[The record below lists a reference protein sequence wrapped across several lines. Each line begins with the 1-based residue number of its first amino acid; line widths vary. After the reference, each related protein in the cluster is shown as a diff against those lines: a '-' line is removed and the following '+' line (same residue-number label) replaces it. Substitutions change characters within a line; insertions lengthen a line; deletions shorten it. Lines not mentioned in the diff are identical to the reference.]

1 MGKCKS
7 LLPKQNDP
15 VECTTCGDTF
25 ARKYTDSHWRKHQ
38 TKLPIHSEDIPISQ
52 RVVTVKPKSNLT
64 NLWSKSNTPKIK
76 TKKQTNDMK
85 YETGRNILCVLHEA
99 SENMQQVQPT
109 LIDIYNKI
117 ESDLHEKENIV
128 NDAAYL
134 LTSVRD
140 ILQSIDGVGDTL
152 SLADFCETPENDY
165 TSLIGNLVEQKMI
178 FNKTEQLLKNI
189 QSLVQS
195 KEYEIWSLEDAL
207 LKFHFHGL
215 RLSEHDNCEAGE
227 ALLYCN
233 VCCKDPIYP
242 SKGRGSIKTG
252 LVTRLDDYKED
263 SITWRS
269 TKQCCRNHF
278 YGNTSSVHFLNLDC
292 NKAVFERK
300 CLEAKLNQFKVVLRL
315 TNADVSL
322 LLFKRD
328 APLMKEDKRLSAGY
342 CREMFDVLLPVC
354 IVAQIESFCM
364 NFGYE
369 EPIYN
374 DLGGVLLRY
383 GRSDNVNLRT
393 ALNFWKNKMNES

>member
-99 SENMQQVQPT
+99 SRGICSDIDAVESVLLPLNVFDAKRT
-109 LIDIYNKI
+109 AIDICCNCGDIMNEHVETSLKVHFNYAVSTGDLLNNIEYLPNVQCERCHHENIMRVTSTDCGDWLFVYMDKHCVKEEFPNEWKRIRVRNCKGGISNFTLQLVTVLNGHHYWTNSYSGEQWIQWESLASKI
-117 ESDLHEKENIV
+117 EK
-128 NDAAYL
+128 
-134 LTSVRD
+134 
-140 ILQSIDGVGDTL
+140 
-152 SLADFCETPENDY
+152 
-165 TSLIGNLVEQKMI
+165 
-178 FNKTEQLLKNI
+178 LKRI
-189 QSLVQS
+189 S
-195 KEYEIWSLEDAL
+195 
-207 LKFHFHGL
+207 
-215 RLSEHDNCEAGE
+215 
-227 ALLYCN
+227 
-233 VCCKDPIYP
+233 
-242 SKGRGSIKTG
+242 SIKG
-252 LVTRLDDYKED
+252 
-263 SITWRS
+263 
-269 TKQCCRNHF
+269 
-278 YGNTSSVHFLNLDC
+278 
-292 NKAVFERK
+292 
-300 CLEAKLNQFKVVLRL
+300 
-315 TNADVSL
+315 ADVSL

>member
-117 ESDLHEKENIV
+117 ESDLHEKE
-128 NDAAYL
+128 
-134 LTSVRD
+134 
-140 ILQSIDGVGDTL
+140 
-152 SLADFCETPENDY
+152 
-165 TSLIGNLVEQKMI
+165 
-178 FNKTEQLLKNI
+178 
-189 QSLVQS
+189 
-195 KEYEIWSLEDAL
+195 
-207 LKFHFHGL
+207 
-215 RLSEHDNCEAGE
+215 
-227 ALLYCN
+227 
-233 VCCKDPIYP
+233 
-242 SKGRGSIKTG
+242 
-252 LVTRLDDYKED
+252 
-263 SITWRS
+263 
-269 TKQCCRNHF
+269 
-278 YGNTSSVHFLNLDC
+278 
-292 NKAVFERK
+292 
-300 CLEAKLNQFKVVLRL
+300 
-315 TNADVSL
+315 
-322 LLFKRD
+322 
-328 APLMKEDKRLSAGY
+328 DKRLSAGY